1 MSGQILYLHGH
12 SFQTKALNITNP
24 QQMSAHPIARPDS
37 ARPRVSLPKKFANFN
52 NSGAGLN
59 LTLRLIQALAQI
71 AAEVC
76 IDSATVIRC
85 VIAKSQ
91 LALGELIAVSCSDR
105 SLVIRVDR
113 SISRD

>member
-12 SFQTKALNITNP
+12 SFQTKALNITDP

-37 ARPRVSLPKKFANFN
+37 ARPRLSLPKKFANFN
-52 NSGAGLN
+52 NSSAGLD

-91 LALGELIAVSCSDR
+91 LALGELIVVSCSDR